1 MDVNIFQRIGVLLEL
16 RIHFHDD
23 VILIELRVN
32 RGDLALAEGVV
43 ESIVNVSWENAEPGC
58 GVAVNDDV
66 QQQAAGKTIVC
77 NIAQLRKIL
86 QAFLESGNPGVQLFS
101 VDVFQTVLKLRAA
114 DAVFDGQVLHRLHEE
129 CDAINFVEL
138 RLKAANHV
146 AGANFAFGERLQ
158 IHLNAA
164 GVKCRVCAINSDEG
178 GKALYRRILQYHVSE
193 LPLAR
198 CHGTERNGLWRFRN
212 AKNHAC
218 VLHGEKTLGNIDV
231 QKNCANE
238 SGDRDE
244 QRCCAVAKNDLQRA
258 AVKCNYGIEG
268 VF

>member
-1 MDVNIFQRIGVLLEL
+1 MDVNVFQRIGVLLEL

-86 QAFLESGNPGVQLFS
+86 QTFLESWNPGVQLFS

-114 DAVFDGQVLHRLHEE
+114 DAVFNGQVLHRLHEKR
-129 CDAINFVEL
+129 DAIDFVEL
-138 RLKAANHV
+138 WLEAADHL
-146 AGANFAFGERLQ
+146 AGINFAFGERLQ

-164 GVKCRVCAINSDEG
+164 GVERRVCAVNSDEG
-178 GKALYRRILQYHVSE
+178 RKA
-193 LPLAR
+193 
-198 CHGTERNGLWRFRN
+198 
-212 AKNHAC
+212 
-218 VLHGEKTLGNIDV
+218 IDGGIF
-231 QKNCANE
+231 Q
-238 SGDRDE
+238 
-244 QRCCAVAKNDLQRA
+244 NDI
-258 AVKCNYGIEG
+258 G
-268 VF
+268 